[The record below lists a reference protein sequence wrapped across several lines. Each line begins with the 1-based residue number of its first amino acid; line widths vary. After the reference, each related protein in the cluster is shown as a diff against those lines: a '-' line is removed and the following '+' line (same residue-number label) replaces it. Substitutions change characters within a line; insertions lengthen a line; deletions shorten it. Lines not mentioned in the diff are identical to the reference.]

1 MKFNSLYFKK
11 YKDQF
16 NIYNLIKQINP
27 NYRLYFNN
35 KNKRFAIVNICNN
48 FEICKEFDR
57 FFGNIL
63 QDLRF
68 SKVENSKIIFK
79 NIDEF
84 NQKLLK
90 QNQEKQL
97 EQTNYLTKEISKIS
111 NRSNTITKPDI
122 NKIIGE
128 TKC

>member
-1 MKFNSLYFKK
+1 MKFNNIHFRE

-16 NIYNLIKQINP
+16 NIYNLIKKINP

-35 KNKRFAIVNICNN
+35 KNKKFAIVNICNN
-48 FEICKEFDR
+48 FEICKEFDS

-68 SKVENSKIIFK
+68 SKVENSKLIFK
-79 NIDEF
+79 NIDDF
-84 NQKLLK
+84 NQKLIK
-90 QNQEKQL
+90 ENQEKQL
-97 EQTNYLTKEISKIS
+97 NQVCNFTKEISKIS
-111 NRSNTITKPDI
+111 NRSNTITETDI